1 MALLKQ
7 STIRNRMFKMISS
20 TDHFTLKATASPV
33 VNLSKNAAA
42 FGAAAGAV
50 SEVANGWYS
59 VALSAAD
66 TNTLGDLAFYITG
79 TGADDTDFVDQV
91 SARIE
96 DDLASPTNITAGT
109 ITTVTNLTNAP
120 TSGDLTAAMKTS
132 VENAVLNADMTG
144 HQTLGTLGQAV
155 GDPVADTNTIYKAV
169 VTDATGATVGVDV
182 VAVQADTDD
191 IQTRLPAALVGGRID
206 ASVGAVAANAITAA
220 AIANGAIDA
229 ATFAAGAIDAAALA
243 ADAGAEIAAAVW
255 DLDAT
260 AHQTLG
266 TFGQAIGDPVAD
278 TNTIYKAV
286 VTDATGAT
294 VGVDVV
300 AVQADTDDI
309 QARLPA
315 ALTANGNMKASLVEI
330 LTTALTETVG
340 LLAGGFK
347 KFFNVAAPTGT
358 LNSIPDAVAGATG
371 GLFIAGTNAATT
383 ITGSLTTTF
392 TGNLTG
398 SVASV
403 TGAVGSVT
411 AAVTVG
417 TINANVITAAAIADG
432 AIDALTFAAGAI
444 DAAAIAANA
453 IGASE
458 LAADAVTE
466 IRDSILTDA
475 TAFAGASIA
484 AIKAKTDS
492 LTFTVATLIDANI
505 LRLNGVAASAANL
518 EKSAN
523 TIRRGA
529 VDVAPAPTTTAFADT
544 ANLTEAA
551 NDHWKGRI
559 IIFTS
564 GTLKDQATDITAY
577 TGASKLLTFTA
588 LTAAPAAGDTY
599 CIV

>member
-7 STIRNRMFKMISS
+7 STIRNRMFKLISS
-20 TDHFTLKATASPV
+20 SDHFTLKATASPV

-91 SARIE
+91 SVRIE

-169 VTDATGATVGVDV
+169 VTDAAGATVGLDV

-206 ASVGAVAANAITAA
+206 ASVGAMAANVMTAA
-220 AIANGAIDA
+220 AA
-229 ATFAAGAIDAAALA
+229 AADLTTELQTGLATSAALA
-243 ADAGAEIAAAVW
+243 
-255 DLDAT
+255 T
-260 AHQTLG
+260 
-266 TFGQAIGDPVAD
+266 
-278 TNTIYKAV
+278 
-286 VTDATGAT
+286 
-294 VGVDVV
+294 
-300 AVQADTDDI
+300 VQADTDDI
-309 QARLPA
+309 QTRLPA

-529 VDVAPAPTTTAFADT
+529 VDAAPAPTTTAFADT
-544 ANLTEAA
+544 VNLTEAA

-564 GTLKDQATDITAY
+564 GTLKDEATDITAY

-588 LTAAPAAGDTY
+588 LTAAPAVGDTY
-599 CIV
+599 VIV